1 MARPRRA
8 ASAGSV
14 ATPSLASTT
23 RREISRQ
30 TEVTHAVQADDDGR
44 ARPARRG
51 AQGARRLGHRT
62 GRDLKGQR
70 HRRAINAAED
80 HEQHEGRPGDPG
92 RDDAR
97 LRLHVAG
104 AQRRARRQGPE
115 EDERGIH
122 HERPRA
128 RGQGRQA
135 RQGDVQG
142 RRCRTMSGSLNRV
155 ELIGN
160 LGRDPEV
167 RHLNDGSPVVKF
179 SVATSDS
186 WTDKGTGER
195 RDRTQWHNV
204 VVYGE
209 GLCKVAQQY
218 LKKGHKVYVAGS
230 VETRKYTDQGNVE
243 RSITEVILRQI
254 GRAHV

>member
-1 MARPRRA
+1 
-8 ASAGSV
+8 
-14 ATPSLASTT
+14 
-23 RREISRQ
+23 
-30 TEVTHAVQADDDGR
+30 
-44 ARPARRG
+44 
-51 AQGARRLGHRT
+51 
-62 GRDLKGQR
+62 
-70 HRRAINAAED
+70 
-80 HEQHEGRPGDPG
+80 
-92 RDDAR
+92 
-97 LRLHVAG
+97 
-104 AQRRARRQGPE
+104 
-115 EDERGIH
+115 
-122 HERPRA
+122 
-128 RGQGRQA
+128 
-135 RQGDVQG
+135 
-142 RRCRTMSGSLNRV
+142 MSGSLNRV

-218 LKKGHKVYVAGS
+218 LKKGNKVYVAGS

-243 RSITEVILRQI
+243 RSITEVILRPFNGTMVLLTPRQDGGEPAAKPAARDELDDEI
-254 GRAHV
+254 PF